1 MMVLAHIFPLLVADM
16 VPETDEH
23 HQSLMLL
30 FRICFMLLA
39 PHFSLDSVAYLSVLI
54 EEKLHIFR
62 KLYPTAKIIPKYHYL
77 VHYPRQILLFGPP
90 IHCWTMR
97 HEAKLL
103 FFKRAS
109 RYSNFKNVCFA
120 VSQSH
125 QRWLCYQLQAINYLR
140 PSLET
145 GPIIKSNQIAD
156 ETDSVLKNQLSSLV
170 NGNLTTVVSHVRW
183 VKVQNMKYQRYVY
196 VLTEWDDVNPHFG
209 LVDDILVLAGD
220 TVVLSVRIYEA
231 MYFDFHCNCFAISH
245 ELLHAKI
252 VTQESLF
259 DHRVLYARHSRYSD
273 TLFITPYF
281 L

>member
-1 MMVLAHIFPLLVADM
+1 M
-16 VPETDEH
+16 VPEEDEH

-30 FRICFMLLA
+30 FRLCFMLLA

-54 EEKLHIFR
+54 EEKLHVFH

-97 HEAKLL
+97 YEAKLS

-109 RYSNFKNVCFA
+109 RYSNFKNICLA

-125 QRWLCYQLQAINYLR
+125 QRWLCYQLQSINYLR

-145 GPIIKSNQIAD
+145 GPIIESNQIAD
-156 ETDSVLKNQLSSLV
+156 ETVLKDQLSSLV
-170 NGNLTTVVSHVRW
+170 NGNLTAVITRVRW
-183 VKVQNMKYQRYVY
+183 AKVQNTKYQRHVY
-196 VLTEWDDVNPHFG
+196 VLTKWDDVNPQFG
-209 LVDDILVLAGD
+209 LIDDILILAGD
-220 TVVLSVRIYEA
+220 TVVLSVHIYEA

-245 ELLHAKI
+245 ELLHSKI
-252 VTQESLF
+252 VTQETLF
-259 DHRVLYARHSRYSD
+259 DHRVLHARHSHCAD
-273 TLFITPYF
+273 TLFITPHF